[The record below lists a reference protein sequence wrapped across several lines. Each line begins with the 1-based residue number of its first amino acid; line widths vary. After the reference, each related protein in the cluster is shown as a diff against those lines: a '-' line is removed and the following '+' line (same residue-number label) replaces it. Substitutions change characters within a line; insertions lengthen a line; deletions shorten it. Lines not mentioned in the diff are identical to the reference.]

1 MTYKDIVFEM
11 FESATAELEKGNI
24 YSANVLL
31 WACHELF
38 EQANRIDKSGH
49 FDWLLDL
56 WFAKFT
62 NEQIMQAFN
71 QLKEEYPLAKEFE
84 TFDDFKQQIK
94 EILIKRFPIKLGKIE
109 TTFKHCYDVYT
120 RCKHGPTSGAG
131 HTGLDT
137 NLKTTLDPQTVEALH
152 AILSYYIDSIY
163 TKDIIEKYGLE
174 YMDKKYGIPK
184 N

>member
-94 EILIKRFPIKLGKIE
+94 EILI
-109 TTFKHCYDVYT
+109 TY
-120 RCKHGPTSGAG
+120 
-131 HTGLDT
+131 
-137 NLKTTLDPQTVEALH
+137 
-152 AILSYYIDSIY
+152 AILSNMTEKIYLDFFCLHSLNQYLIADGIDI
-163 TKDIIEKYGLE
+163 TNGNNGPQIQF
-174 YMDKKYGIPK
+174 
-184 N
+184 